1 MTSLTLFN
9 FDKNKWWAFK
19 QMGIHRSH
27 FLDITGLQF
36 YKMLG
41 TGSSPGFSMYPDFS
55 TYALLQTW
63 SSKDEAESYFT
74 SNEYFKKMLTK
85 SQGHR
90 IVVMSPFKSSGL
102 WNGKNPFDIS
112 NDYSKSVKIGVI
124 TRATIH
130 FTKLTHFWRS
140 VKSAS
145 NAISEAK
152 GVSFFKGIG
161 ELPFIQQA
169 TFSIW
174 DSEEDIN
181 NFAYSNTSHKKIV
194 SKTKKQKWYKEDLFA
209 RFHILSDTGK
219 IKTKYE

>member
-1 MTSLTLFN
+1 
-9 FDKNKWWAFK
+9 
-19 QMGIHRSH
+19 
-27 FLDITGLQF
+27 
-36 YKMLG
+36 
-41 TGSSPGFSMYPDFS
+41 MYPDFS

-90 IVVMSPFKSSGL
+90 IVIMSPFKSSGL

>member
-1 MTSLTLFN
+1 MTTLTLFKYN
-9 FDKNKWWAFK
+9 KNKWWAFK
-19 QMGIHRSH
+19 QMGLYRSH
-27 FLDITGLQF
+27 FLNLSGLKF

-63 SSKDEAESYFT
+63 STKEDAEDYFASKDYFNKMV
-74 SNEYFKKMLTK
+74 SNTNN
-85 SQGHR
+85 HR
-90 IVVMSPFKSSGL
+90 IIFMNAFKSSGF
-102 WNGKNPFDIS
+102 WDGENPFTFEHQSFDTQ
-112 NDYSKSVKIGVI
+112 KIGVL

-130 FTKLTHFWRS
+130 FTKLSNFWRS

-145 NAISEAK
+145 NAISKAN
-152 GVSFFKGIG
+152 GVSYFKGIG

-181 NFAYSNTSHKKIV
+181 NFAYSNTIHKNIV
-194 SKTKKQKWYKEDLFA
+194 NKTKKQKWYKEDLFA
-209 RFHILSDTGK
+209 RFHIISDSGA
-219 IKTKYE
+219 IKT

>member
-1 MTSLTLFN
+1 MTTLILFN
-9 FDKNKWWAFK
+9 FNKNKWWAFK
-19 QMGIHRSH
+19 QMGLHRSH
-27 FLDITGLQF
+27 FLNISGLHF

-63 SSKDEAESYFT
+63 SSKHEAESYFS
-74 SNEYFKKMLTK
+74 SNTYFKKILSK
-85 SQGHR
+85 AHSHR
-90 IVVMSPFKSSGL
+90 IIFMTPFKSSGL
-102 WNGKNPFDIS
+102 WGGENPFTTHF
-112 NDYSKSVKIGVI
+112 KSSEIVKIGVI

-130 FTKLTHFWRS
+130 FTKLAHFWKS

-145 NAISEAK
+145 NAISEAN

-174 DSEEDIN
+174 ESEEDIN

-209 RFHILSDTGK
+209 RFHILSDTGE
-219 IKTKYE
+219 TKYINE

>member
-19 QMGIHRSH
+19 QMGVHRSH

-90 IVVMSPFKSSGL
+90 IVIMSPFKSSGL

-152 GVSFFKGIG
+152 GVSFFKG
-161 ELPFIQQA
+161 FRRR
-169 TFSIW
+169 
-174 DSEEDIN
+174 
-181 NFAYSNTSHKKIV
+181 HK
-194 SKTKKQKWYKEDLFA
+194 
-209 RFHILSDTGK
+209 
-219 IKTKYE
+219 